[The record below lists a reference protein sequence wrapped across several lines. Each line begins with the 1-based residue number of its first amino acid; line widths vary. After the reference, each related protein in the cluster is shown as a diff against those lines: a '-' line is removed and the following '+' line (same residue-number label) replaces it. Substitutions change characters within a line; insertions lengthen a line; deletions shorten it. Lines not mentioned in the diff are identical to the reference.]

1 MRTVLISALLA
12 SLAAAGCAGGSDASS
27 DGRTEVVAAFFPLA
41 EAARQVAGEH
51 LDVDVVDLTPPGV
64 EPHDLELTTEQ
75 VDQLLDADVVLV
87 LGGGFQPAVEDVA
100 GDRDGVTIDVFD
112 ALDLE
117 TADPHVWLDPTTMTA
132 IAELVADALDGDA
145 SDFVAELESLD
156 AELRA
161 ALSSCELDVLV
172 TSHAAYGHLVGR
184 YGLRE
189 ESITGLVP
197 ESEPDPAKLDD
208 LARLVEAEGVT
219 TIFTEPL
226 LPTRAAD
233 TLARETGAAVVVLD
247 PLESDPG
254 VSYVSAMRANL
265 GALTKG
271 LRCAGS

>member
-1 MRTVLISALLA
+1 MRTVLVSAIVA
-12 SLAAAGCAGGSDASS
+12 SFAAVGCAGGSDASS

-41 EAARQVAGEH
+41 EAARRVAGEGAN
-51 LDVDVVDLTPPGV
+51 VVDLTPPGV
-64 EPHDLELTTEQ
+64 EPHDLELTTDQ

-100 GDRDGVTIDVFD
+100 ADREGTTIDVFD

-117 TADPHVWLDPTTMTA
+117 TADPHVWLDPMTMAA
-132 IAELVADALDGDA
+132 IAELVAEALDGDA
-145 SDFVAELESLD
+145 SDFVTELESLD

-172 TSHAAYGHLVGR
+172 TSHEAYGHLVSR

-219 TIFTEPL
+219 TIFAEPL
-226 LPTRAAD
+226 LPRRAAD
-233 TLARETGAAVVVLD
+233 TLARETGATVVVLD

-254 VSYVSAMRANL
+254 ASYVSAMRANL
-265 GALTKG
+265 RALTTG